1 MIPGKIQRIKEL
13 NNLLLDASNAYYVL
27 DNPIMSDKQYDELY
41 DELTKLEKEQNFYL
55 TNSVTQKVQ
64 GKILSGFN
72 EVKHSRPM
80 LSCYKT
86 KDAEEIKKFLSNNQF
101 YASRKLDGLTL
112 VVMYDK
118 GKFIKA
124 VTRGDGI

>member
-41 DELTKLEKEQNFYL
+41 DELSKLEKAQNFYL

-64 GKILSGFN
+64 GKILS
-72 EVKHSRPM
+72 
-80 LSCYKT
+80 
-86 KDAEEIKKFLSNNQF
+86 
-101 YASRKLDGLTL
+101 
-112 VVMYDK
+112 
-118 GKFIKA
+118 
-124 VTRGDGI
+124 